1 MRPSISL
8 LTKKQAEAHLKTI
21 GLDIK
26 LPTGLTRHDHELASG
41 QKVQVRK
48 TQDKATSGGF
58 LYEITQE
65 FHQAIRE
72 FKVLSVSLNTNSF
85 GLTGHILM
93 DRNGETWTA
102 ARYVAFK
109 RGEVLQVPIYP
120 NGQPDLTSLSFEIPS
135 RYKDENAPA
144 GVIAEVWA
152 IPEPGARQVAN

>member
-93 DRNGETWTA
+93 DRNGETWTGRA
-102 ARYVAFK
+102 IRRLQAR
-109 RGEVLQVPIYP
+109 RGPASSNLSERTARFDFPVL
-120 NGQPDLTSLSFEIPS
+120 
-135 RYKDENAPA
+135 
-144 GVIAEVWA
+144 
-152 IPEPGARQVAN
+152 